1 MADTAK
7 LVNADEGGGTSYGIN
22 MSTDEKRPF
31 QEYLEFEF
39 DLPSIVQYNAAR
51 QKCVMF
57 SLSCIPVYGWL
68 AAPFLACYSCNAY
81 DNARD
86 EAMVRNLRV
95 TREEIIYTVGRHK
108 SGWRSDCSEVGTVT
122 KSVPVDRLQDVLL
135 KEPAGGCVV
144 KEVLTRA
151 EVQTAA
157 NSGYG
162 KPTMDNPG
170 GERAELSLA
179 GLKQPHKFRDLVLG
193 LKKNH
198 DVDFRAFVCDGIIL
212 NGENMGAAVISEPL
226 RGERPLGTLGVSAPH
241 FKNAESK
248 LAVLAEEQISLLKSI
263 DNSLKVIASNRTESR

>member
-1 MADTAK
+1 MSPAYST
-7 LVNADEGGGTSYGIN
+7 
-22 MSTDEKRPF
+22 MSTDEKRPY

-39 DLPSIVQYNAAR
+39 DIPSIIKYNSAKQQCMLTGLA
-51 QKCVMF
+51 
-57 SLSCIPVYGWL
+57 CIPFYGWVV
-68 AAPFLACYSCNAY
+68 APCLACYGCNAH

-86 EAMVRNLRV
+86 EAVVRNLRV

-108 SGWRSDCSEVGTVT
+108 AGWRCDCSEVGTVT
-122 KSVPVDRLQDVLL
+122 KTVPVDRLQDVLL
-135 KEPAGGCVV
+135 KEPAGGCIV
-144 KEVLTRA
+144 KEILTRA

-162 KPTMDNPG
+162 KPTMDNPT

-198 DVDFRAFVCDGIIL
+198 EVDFRAFVCDGIIL
-212 NGENMGAAVISEPL
+212 NGENMGAAIISEPL
-226 RGERPLGTLGVSAPH
+226 GQGERPLGTLGATSAHYKPS
-241 FKNAESK
+241 ATDAK

-263 DNSLKVIASNRTESR
+263 DHSLKIISSK